1 MAGGNTST
9 GDRHLGQVESA
20 IALIAAPLAVH
31 YPTIYRQSKGNAIAF
46 AFNGQRCLALCMWQG
61 VSGTVDEKYPFLFE
75 NATIQDGYSNVFI
88 VLGGGGARAV
98 AEEWIADSANVWNA
112 RGRRPR
118 IEVFESSDA
127 FRGACQ
133 RAAAGGEWTG

>member
-75 NATIQDGYSNVFI
+75 NATIQDGYSNVFSDP
-88 VLGGGGARAV
+88 
-98 AEEWIADSANVWNA
+98 WIKDSADSSPV
-112 RGRRPR
+112 PL
-118 IEVFESSDA
+118 FDA
-127 FRGACQ
+127 LVL
-133 RAAAGGEWTG
+133 TP